1 MVKLESV
8 HGGHNSVAVGV
19 RKGSYKEEVLAD
31 ALAKRV
37 AELTGAR
44 YIPQDKGDVNQN
56 LAYFVREMDKKR
68 GANLSIHFNAFNGSA
83 HGTESF
89 SYAGDSIGKSIS
101 TNMSNKVSNVLGT
114 FNRGN
119 KNAPLYVIDWSQ
131 DVTTLLEVCFLDN
144 DNDMKKFMTKHEEV
158 AHAIASCYDNYKGGN
173 TVNKPKPP
181 VNKPKPPVKPRHK
194 VRTYWFDPKS
204 PSLKKVLDYNKDK
217 KYNHKQTKA
226 SDGRIMVETF
236 WFTQDSSNKHDLI
249 TFYEKNYCNYDI
261 QIEKQ

>member
-44 YIPQDKGDVNQN
+44 YIKQDSGDVNQN

-68 GANLSIHFNAFNGSA
+68 GVNLSIHFNAFNNSA
-83 HGTESF
+83 NGTESF

-101 TNMSNKVSNVLGT
+101 TNMSSKVSNVLGT

-144 DNDMKKFMTKHEEV
+144 DSDMKKFMAKREEV

-173 TVNKPKPP
+173 TVKPTHKYTD
-181 VNKPKPPVKPRHK
+181 KPRHN
-194 VRTYWFDPKS
+194 VRAYWFDKNS
-204 PSLKKVLDYNKDK
+204 GGLKMVLKYLTDK
-217 KYNHKQTKA
+217 KLHHKQTIGK
-226 SDGRIMVETF
+226 DGRIMVEAY
-236 WFTQDSSNKHDLI
+236 WFVQWSKVRKDYTDFLEYN
-249 TFYEKNYCNYDI
+249 NWNYDI
-261 QIEKQ
+261 QIENKQ

>member
-31 ALAKRV
+31 ALARRV

-68 GANLSIHFNAFNGSA
+68 GVNLSIHFNAFNGSA

-89 SYAGDSIGKSIS
+89 SYADDSIGKSIS
-101 TNMSNKVSNVLGT
+101 TNMSAKVSKVLGT

-144 DNDMKKFMTKHEEV
+144 DSDMKKFMAKREEV

-173 TVNKPKPP
+173 TVTKPTHKYTD
-181 VNKPKPPVKPRHK
+181 KPRHN
-194 VRTYWFDPKS
+194 VRAFWFDKNS
-204 PSLKKVLDYNKDK
+204 GGLKMVLKYLTDK
-217 KYNHKQTKA
+217 KLHHKQTIGK
-226 SDGRIMVETF
+226 DGRIMVETY
-236 WFTQDSSNKHDLI
+236 WFVQWSKARKDYTDFLEYN
-249 TFYEKNYCNYDI
+249 NWNYDI
-261 QIEKQ
+261 QIEKK